1 LEIDLLKREDIVM
14 TGFTTFLILILLFV
28 LRFGI
33 PFIVT
38 IGFCHLMERF
48 NSGKAVT
55 PIGLIHK

>member
-1 LEIDLLKREDIVM
+1 M